1 MKVLFAV
8 NNENI
13 SESIIKRYQQDYKE
27 IISAKNVYYFN
38 AIVKELQRDKSYDRI
53 VISEDL
59 EPFSN
64 NNYDAIDKFIFEK
77 MDNIS
82 DEATNQSGNDIPIIL
97 ICADRREKS
106 EPLLV
111 KLFGI
116 GVYNALLG
124 KDRSIT
130 TVCELLNRPRG
141 KKEAKSYYR
150 IDAEDVDYKVENE
163 GDVSETEIKNILNH
177 YKKLGKNEEKYVES
191 FEHIASQYTDAQ
203 LRLIAKFLPIGV
215 KAVLEANSPKYQEAV
230 SFGTSAMPKKQAK
243 ESNYGNYQK
252 NSKSDKKNKN
262 APTKKEE
269 PKLEFIEKN
278 LNQNRITEPVVIP
291 SAVNPS
297 KVRKMEEPAVPMPKE
312 DTQEIDDILGDITAP
327 VATPQPVEAPIIA
340 GFDDEELA
348 PVMPQGDVEEP
359 QEVLTAQPKKRGRPK
374 KVQETLA
381 PVVEEPK
388 KRRGR
393 PKKSEVENKEVSIE
407 NENIEPEAPVNLFEL
422 GDDSIESTPQN
433 NTSGAY
439 SDMILPG
446 LDDENMYMVQ
456 ESVNAQT
463 EVDRPSDV
471 LMNTPLDDMQQPVQ
485 QDMIQQPLEQQISQ
499 EPFGQENIIEQ
510 TTPNAIPNFGTATTQ
525 AVQNTGKYNLSN
537 TDLSGLLTR
546 DKKVV
551 AFVGTSKN
559 GTSFLVNNLAEML
572 SKKGIKTALL
582 DLTQNRNAYYIYT
595 ENEENLRQIAYNT
608 MENLRRGD
616 PRGIEVNKNLTVYT
630 TLPGENEDINDY
642 TNILETLIKNYSLV
656 LLDCDFET
664 NYGYF
669 KEAQEIYLVQS
680 LDVLTIQPLT
690 AFLRD
695 LKAKNVLNPEKIRVA
710 LNKIVKV
717 RSITDKIIIGG
728 MAYYND
734 PAMSFM
740 TELFNKDA
748 VPYCTIPFEEQAYS
762 RYLEG
767 LINCKISLNG
777 YSKNFMQAFE
787 KLANMVY
794 PLIGNGKSSNYGG
807 YNNYT
812 NNQTSN
818 FSSGMNDTLNKMKNY

>member
-38 AIVKELQRDKSYDRI
+38 AIVKELQRDKTYDRI

-64 NNYDAIDKFIFEK
+64 NNYDAIDKFIFDK

-163 GDVSETEIKNILNH
+163 GDVSEAEIQNILNH
-177 YKKLGKNEEKYVES
+177 YKKLGKNEDKYVES

-203 LRLIAKFLPIGV
+203 LRLIAKFLPLGV

-230 SFGTSAMPKKQAK
+230 SFGTGTATKKSAK
-243 ESNYGNYQK
+243 EPSYGNAPK
-252 NSKSDKKNKN
+252 NSKPDKKAKN
-262 APTKKEE
+262 VSAKKEE
-269 PKLEFIEKN
+269 PQLEFIEKN

-291 SAVNPS
+291 SAINPS
-297 KVRKMEEPAVPMPKE
+297 KVRKMEEPMIPMPE
-312 DTQEIDDILGDITAP
+312 ENTGVQGVDDILGDITAP
-327 VATPQPVEAPIIA
+327 VATSQPVEAPIIA
-340 GFDDEELA
+340 GFDDEE
-348 PVMPQGDVEEP
+348 PVPVVPQEKIEEP

-374 KVQETLA
+374 KGQEAPA
-381 PVVEEPK
+381 PVAEAPK
-388 KRRGR
+388 KKRGR
-393 PKKSEVENKEVSIE
+393 PKKSEVEETTV
-407 NENIEPEAPVNLFEL
+407 NENVMPEAPVNLFEL
-422 GDDSIESTPQN
+422 GEETTDSVPQSN
-433 NTSGAY
+433 NTSSSY
-439 SDMILPG
+439 SDMVLPG
-446 LDDENMYMVQ
+446 LDDENMYIVQ
-456 ESVNAQT
+456 ESMNEQT
-463 EVDRPSDV
+463 EIPQSSNESI
-471 LMNTPLDDMQQPVQ
+471 NTSSNTMLEPQPVQ
-485 QDMIQQPLEQQISQ
+485 VPMQEPIQTSQ
-499 EPFGQENIIEQ
+499 EVFDQENILEQ
-510 TTPNAIPNFGTATTQ
+510 TTPSSIPNFGTATTQ

-595 ENEENLRQIAYNT
+595 ENEENLRQIAYST
-608 MENLRRGD
+608 MANLRRGD

-642 TNILETLIKNYSLV
+642 ANILETLIKNYSLV

-695 LKAKNVLNPEKIRVA
+695 LKAKNVLNPEKIRVV

-767 LINCKISLNG
+767 LINCKISLSG

-787 KLANMVY
+787 KLTNMVY
-794 PLIGNGKSSNYGG
+794 PLIGNGSSSNYGG
-807 YNNYT
+807 YNNYAG
-812 NNQTSN
+812 NQTSN
-818 FSSGMNDTLNKMKNY
+818 FSNGMNDTLNRMKNY